1 MQFTT
6 NKPFDPIT
14 IILTSQAEVD
24 FYYTLVVNAPDAMVG
39 DFGIGAEVDML
50 AEFLECYASGDCF
63 EEHEVEDFYPPLD
76 EPVDAGPA
84 GKNTSMYEHKPKIL
98 GELQREHPCKS
109 GCEACKGCN
118 AAESN
123 YEGFAPVG
131 KSFQPFYVKV
141 HNQETANYLAAL
153 VGATGSEID
162 TAFGVHED
170 VYELYDFLRNHAEE
184 EGPRVETDLINN
196 RYN

>member
-1 MQFTT
+1 MQFAV

-39 DFGIGAEVDML
+39 DFGLGAEVDML

-76 EPVDAGPA
+76 EPVEDFCRGSA
-84 GKNTSMYEHKPKIL
+84 GKNTSMYERKPKIL
-98 GELQREHPCKS
+98 GELLQRGHPCKG

-123 YEGFAPVG
+123 YESEKAPRNL
-131 KSFQPFYVKV
+131 KELFEQYMAR
-141 HNQETANYLAAL
+141 NQQGNK
-153 VGATGSEID
+153 
-162 TAFGVHED
+162 
-170 VYELYDFLRNHAEE
+170 
-184 EGPRVETDLINN
+184 
-196 RYN
+196 